1 MSSPGLGAVAVD
13 ADLSLTL
20 ASSHGTLLLS
30 PLKPDILLYEQKIDD
45 AIITIKTIKT
55 IKTITSSQNIQPC
68 LARAFCVEA
77 SGTNRRHGAP
87 SLLAEPGWDPAIKLR
102 KYSI

>member
-55 IKTITSSQNIQPC
+55 ITSSQNIQPC

-87 SLLAEPGWDPAIKLR
+87 SLLAEIHLEFTL
-102 KYSI
+102 YNL

>member
-30 PLKPDILLYEQKIDD
+30 PLKPDILLHEQKIDD
-45 AIITIKTIKT
+45 AIITIKT